1 MLSRSRSEVEEV
13 TFQLLGL
20 EITVTARRVS
30 PAAEPSPSSPSV
42 GVTLNRVVEP
52 GPPTPSGFILGYDP
66 VDQGLIEQ
74 TLDTR
79 TPAALHLLPIDF
91 LNYLVNQLRS
101 NSNQWT
107 PRARIARGFKAGIQ
121 ARLRLGGEVF
131 EGSVA
136 STGAR
141 NHYYI
146 CLRGPNHPLGFW
158 TTDLARYLAQVQ
170 TIRGEFHDS
179 AVSHGF
185 STRAESEA
193 YLVGAGR
200 PWPPLLQ

>member
-121 ARLRLGGEVF
+121 ARLRLGGETKSSF
-131 EGSVA
+131 G
-136 STGAR
+136 
-141 NHYYI
+141 
-146 CLRGPNHPLGFW
+146 
-158 TTDLARYLAQVQ
+158 
-170 TIRGEFHDS
+170 
-179 AVSHGF
+179 
-185 STRAESEA
+185 
-193 YLVGAGR
+193 
-200 PWPPLLQ
+200 LLDY